1 MWFLKTPNDISFLTK
16 YDLFFV
22 WSHTLKFLCILLPNC
37 RMHISQLTI
46 FNLQF
51 LLSPVRIISY
61 LYGPCTQLPYYII
74 QLLEN
79 ARISMSA
86 FSNVSSTQ
94 KNLGYYFYSNT
105 ILGSHLS
112 PFFILSCLVP
122 NTDFSTYKG
131 SVTLAE

>member
-79 ARISMSA
+79 ARISICLLFLM
-86 FSNVSSTQ
+86 
-94 KNLGYYFYSNT
+94 
-105 ILGSHLS
+105 SHLYRK
-112 PFFILSCLVP
+112 ILVIIFTQIQFWVPTCPHFSFCHVQCQTQTLVHIR
-122 NTDFSTYKG
+122 
-131 SVTLAE
+131 AQ